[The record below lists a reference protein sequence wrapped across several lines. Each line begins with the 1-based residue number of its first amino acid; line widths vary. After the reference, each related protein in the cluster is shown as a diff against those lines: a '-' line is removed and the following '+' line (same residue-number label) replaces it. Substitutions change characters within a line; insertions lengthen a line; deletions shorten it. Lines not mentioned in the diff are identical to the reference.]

1 LGVARKAAGL
11 PMPSVL
17 CGLGCFDVAGP
28 TTAGVVAGEFLAS
41 LDPALETAGCA
52 VEVYRLQRVAPET
65 PLTAE
70 DAVLCRMPSWQFEL
84 SDLEDMH
91 AELEDL
97 RNANETLKAQ
107 YSSVKDALLA
117 LNMVLDDKT
126 NEESPLRSPEPGFRE
141 IDGESHVHR
150 EVHQLRQKEQE
161 TKATVKALRSQFAH
175 LLELWSNV
183 GGPCF
188 QDLQL
193 TFFPNDE
200 VDNGSLQPL
209 QQLWTQEVSRSPRA
223 ISTSWEQLD
232 MYEAKPA
239 VRAKIGTGNSGGR
252 RQAGAAPRTH
262 RCPTTIC
269 TPRPWP
275 STRSARDCT
284 GAARHPRLRG
294 RGGH

>member
-1 LGVARKAAGL
+1 
-11 PMPSVL
+11 MPSVL
-17 CGLGCFDVAGP
+17 CGLDALDVAGA

-41 LDPALETAGCA
+41 LDPALEAAGCA
-52 VEVYRLQRVAPET
+52 VEVYRLQRIAPET
-65 PLTAE
+65 MLTAE
-70 DAVLCRMPSWQFEL
+70 DAVLCRVPSWHFEL

-97 RNANETLKAQ
+97 RSANETLKVQ
-107 YSSVKDALLA
+107 YSSVKDALMA
-117 LNMVLDDKT
+117 LNTVLEDGKAT
-126 NEESPLRSPEPGFRE
+126 EELAFQSPELGFRE
-141 IDGESHVHR
+141 VDGEPHCCH

-193 TFFPNDE
+193 TFLPNNEAE
-200 VDNGSLQPL
+200 VTNGGLQPL
-209 QQLWTQEVSRSPRA
+209 QQLLTQESLRSPRGT
-223 ISTSWEQLD
+223 STSWEQLQ

-239 VRAKIGTGNSGGR
+239 VRTKVVTGNSGGR
-252 RQAGAAPRTH
+252 RQAGAAPRTA

-275 STRSARDCT
+275 SMRSARDCT
-284 GAARHPRLRG
+284 GAPRHPRPRG

>member
-1 LGVARKAAGL
+1 LGKQQAFR
-11 PMPSVL
+11 MPSVL
-17 CGLGCFDVAGP
+17 CGLGGFDVAGA
-28 TTAGVVAGEFLAS
+28 TTAGIIAGEFLAS

-65 PLTAE
+65 LLTAE
-70 DAVLCRMPSWQFEL
+70 DAVLCRMPSWHFKL

-97 RNANETLKAQ
+97 RNENETLKVQ
-107 YSSVKDALLA
+107 YSSVKDALMALDSVLENGKATEDELA
-117 LNMVLDDKT
+117 L
-126 NEESPLRSPEPGFRE
+126 PSPELGFRE
-141 IDGESHVHR
+141 IDGEPDCCR
-150 EVHQLRQKEQE
+150 EELHQLRQKEQE

-193 TFFPNDE
+193 TFFPNE
-200 VDNGSLQPL
+200 EAGNGGFQPL
-209 QQLWTQEVSRSPRA
+209 QHLWTQEAMRSPRS
-223 ISTSWEQLD
+223 ISTSWERLD
-232 MYEAKPA
+232 MYEEKPA
-239 VRAKIGTGNSGGR
+239 VRAKIVTGNPGGR
-252 RQAGAAPRTH
+252 RQAGAAPRTY
-262 RCPTTIC
+262 RCPTNAC

-284 GAARHPRLRG
+284 GALRHPRPRG
-294 RGGH
+294 RGGR